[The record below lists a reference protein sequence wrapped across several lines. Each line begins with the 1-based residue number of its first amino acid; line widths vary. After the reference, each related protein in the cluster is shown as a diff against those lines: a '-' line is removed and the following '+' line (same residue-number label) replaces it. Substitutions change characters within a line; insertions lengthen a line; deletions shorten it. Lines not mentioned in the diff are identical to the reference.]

1 MADPKR
7 MQELRNFGIFAHIDA
22 GKTTIT
28 ERILFYTGRTHKLGE
43 VHDGAAVM
51 DWMKQEQE
59 RGITITAAT
68 TRVEWRGLQLNLIDT
83 PGHVDFTVEVE
94 RSVRVLDGAVL
105 VLDAVS
111 GVEPQTETIW
121 RQADHYHVPRV
132 CFVNKMDRIGAD
144 FGSSVRSLHEK
155 LGARTLVLTP
165 PLGAESAFRGCL
177 DLLSGEVLTWE
188 EKDLGAHITRT
199 PPAGDECAALQQGR
213 EALLEV
219 LADLDDGVAEAFL
232 EGSWPGR
239 EVLQAVIRRETLA
252 NRLVPVLCGTA
263 LRNKGVQLVLDAV
276 VDYLPSPLEV
286 PPIHGVH
293 PETGAPEERRSDP
306 KAPFSALAFKIQQE
320 QGRKLTY
327 IRVYSGTFTGGR
339 LYNATRRR
347 IEKPA
352 AILRVHAD
360 KKERVDSA
368 GPGDILAVTGLKWTV
383 TGDTLCEQEH
393 PLLLET
399 IAFATPVI
407 SMAVEPSRSQDEDK
421 LVEALARLAEED
433 PSFRHEIN
441 EETGQTLI
449 SGMGELHLEVVVR
462 RLEEDFNVPVQV
474 GKPQVVHKETV
485 ANRGEGR
492 ALFDRLLGEKRHRAE
507 VGLRVAPRERGAG
520 NLVEFSQSLAELPP
534 NQRDAAGKGVQEAL
548 LAGALE
554 GNPVED
560 LAVELFS
567 IEVGE
572 EGSEMAIKVAANQAF
587 REACLAAGPVLL
599 QPLMKVRVTVPED
612 HVGEVIGDLNA
623 RKGEIQGM
631 ASERGLA
638 EVDALVPLVRMFGY
652 STDVRSLTQG
662 RGTYT
667 MTFCR
672 YDRA

>member
-1 MADPKR
+1 MSDPKR
-7 MQELRNFGIFAHIDA
+7 MRLLRNFGIFAHIDA

-28 ERILFYTGRTHKLGE
+28 ERILYYTGRTHKLGE

-105 VLDAVS
+105 VLDAVA

-144 FGSSVRSLHEK
+144 FDASVRSLAAK
-155 LGARTLVLTP
+155 LGARPLVLTR
-165 PLGAESAFRGCL
+165 PLGAEAEFRGCV
-177 DLLSGEVLTWE
+177 DLLAGATLTWD
-188 EKDLGAHITRT
+188 EKDLGATVHRSA
-199 PPAGDECAALQQGR
+199 PEGEEAAVLDEGR

-219 LADLDDGVAEAFL
+219 LADLDDRVAEAYL
-232 EGSWPGR
+232 EAAWPGQ
-239 EVLQAVIRRETLA
+239 ELLATVIRRETLA
-252 NRLVPVLCGTA
+252 GNLVPVLCGTA

-286 PPIHGVH
+286 PPVHGVN
-293 PETGAPEERRSDP
+293 PETGDTEERRPDP
-306 KAPFSALAFKIQQE
+306 KAPFSALAFKIHQE

-327 IRVYSGTFTGGR
+327 VRVYSGTYTGGR
-339 LYNATRRR
+339 MFNATRRR
-347 IEKPA
+347 VEKPA

-360 KKERVDSA
+360 KKERVDHA

-383 TGDTLCEQEH
+383 TGDTLCDQQH

-399 IAFATPVI
+399 IAFAKPVI

-421 LVEALARLAEED
+421 LAEALGRLAEED
-433 PSFRHEIN
+433 PSFRQEIN

-449 SGMGELHLEVVVR
+449 SGMGELHLEVLVR

-474 GKPQVVHKETV
+474 GKPQVLHKETV
-485 ANRGEGR
+485 TGSGQGQ
-492 ALFDRLLGEKRHRAE
+492 ALFDRVLGETRHRA
-507 VGLRVAPRERGAG
+507 RVELQVAARERGAG
-520 NLVEFSQSLAELPP
+520 IRVEFAPELPELSP
-534 NQRDAAGKGVQEAL
+534 ALGTAARQGVEEAL
-548 LAGALE
+548 LAGVLE

-560 LAVELFS
+560 VAVTVTG
-567 IEVGE
+567 IDAGE
-572 EGSEMAIKVAANQAF
+572 DASEMALKVASNQAF
-587 REACLAAGPVLL
+587 REACQAAGPALL
-599 QPLMKVRVTVPED
+599 QPVMKVQVTVPED
-612 HVGEVIGDLNA
+612 NVGEVLGDLNA
-623 RKGEIQGM
+623 RKGEIRDM

-638 EVDALVPLVRMFGY
+638 EIDAVVPLHRMFGY
-652 STDVRSLTQG
+652 STDLRSLTQG
-662 RGTYT
+662 RGTFT
-667 MTFCR
+667 MVFHR
-672 YDRA
+672 YDHA